1 MSQDTLGTARGLY
14 DAFNR
19 GDLIAFE
26 KGCAPAFEWNEAES
40 SLYSAG
46 NPYRNF
52 QEIVAGAFQ
61 PTMRDFDNFRCEIE
75 RLIDAGDTI
84 VGTGRYRG
92 KHKRTGKNLSA
103 QFCHVLHFDSAQKLD
118 AVQEYTDT
126 LQEAEVAGRLQVV
139 EELRIPHPAL

>member
-1 MSQDTLGTARGLY
+1 MSQETLGAARGLY
-14 DAFNR
+14 DAFNK

-26 KGCAPAFEWNEAES
+26 KGCASAFEWNEAES

-52 QEIVAGAFQ
+52 KEILEGAFQ
-61 PTMRDFDNFRCEIE
+61 PTMSDFEGFRCELE
-75 RLIDAGDTI
+75 RLLDAGDTI
-84 VGTGRYRG
+84 VSTGRYRG

-103 QFCHVLHFDSAQKLD
+103 QFCHVLHFDSQLKLD

-126 LQEAEVAGRLQVV
+126 LQEAEVAGRTQVIA
-139 EELRIPHPAL
+139 EMRIPQPVL